1 MSKKVTLHD
10 KTFEEYISRE
20 KILQRMDELA
30 PIIDKDYENKT
41 VTMIGN
47 LTGAFIVMADLCRH
61 IHTPV
66 DIKFVKYSSY
76 EGMSTTH
83 VVKERMGF
91 GGMDLSGRDVMIV
104 EDIVDTGLTLDYLLN
119 LMEHKGAASV
129 KVFSLL
135 LKPDAVQK
143 DLTLDYVG
151 FEIPNDFVV
160 GYGLDYDGLGRDL
173 DSIYKLSE

>member
-1 MSKKVTLHD
+1 MSKTVTLHD
-10 KTFEEYISRE
+10 KTFAEYISRE
-20 KILQRMDELA
+20 QIQTRIDELA
-30 PIIDKDYENKT
+30 IEVDRDYEGKM

-47 LTGAFIVMADLCRH
+47 LTGAFVVMADLCRH
-61 IHTPV
+61 IKTPV
-66 DIKFVKYSSY
+66 DVKFVKYSSY
-76 EGMSTTH
+76 EGMATTH

-91 GGMDLSGRDVMIV
+91 GGMDLTGRHVMIV
-104 EDIVDTGLTLDYLLN
+104 EDIIDTGLTLDYLLN

-143 DLTLDYVG
+143 ELTVDYIG

-173 DSIYKLSE
+173 DSIYKLKE

>member
-1 MSKKVTLHD
+1 MKKVNLHD

-20 KILQRMDELA
+20 KIQKRIDEMA
-30 PIIDKDYENKT
+30 IEIDKDYADKT
-41 VTMIGN
+41 ITMVGN
-47 LTGAFIVMADLCRH
+47 LTGAFIIMADLCRH

-66 DIKFVKYSSY
+66 DVKFVKYSSY
-76 EGMSTTH
+76 EGMATTH

-91 GGMDLSGRDVMIV
+91 GGMDLTGRHVMIV
-104 EDIVDTGLTLDYLLN
+104 EDIIDTGLTLDYLMN
-119 LMEHKGAASV
+119 LLEHKGAASI

-135 LKPDAVQK
+135 LKPDSVQK
-143 DLTLDYVG
+143 ELQVDYVG

-173 DSIYKLSE
+173 DSIYKLSD